1 MNDEQDLKTSWC
13 LLPEGQVPERWNSP
27 RNPIEI
33 VRVHTRGRDSLALHE
48 ACRVM
53 PDDPAAEWLFEGGR
67 EFVRLK
73 VERVF
78 AGRRYSI
85 DVWCRLA

>member
-1 MNDEQDLKTSWC
+1 MEEDLKTAWC
-13 LLPEGQVPERWNSP
+13 LLPEGQVPKSWASP

-48 ACRVM
+48 ACRVL
-53 PDDPAAEWLFEGGR
+53 PEDPPEDWLFEDGR
-67 EFVRLK
+67 EFTRLK

-78 AGRRYSI
+78 AGHRYSI
-85 DVWCRLA
+85 AVWCRLA